1 MRKALQAEQS
11 KAQKLNMLA
20 LLQQTCAEEEA
31 RINDLKL
38 EIQDKLREERALAE
52 QAEVNHQEALQAY
65 QEKCLAQKQE
75 LKKKLLALNVD
86 AK

>member
-1 MRKALQAEQS
+1 
-11 KAQKLNMLA
+11 
-20 LLQQTCAEEEA
+20 
-31 RINDLKL
+31 
-38 EIQDKLREERALAE
+38 LREERALAE

>member
-31 RINDLKL
+31 NINDLKL
-38 EIQDKLREERALAE
+38 DIQDRLREERAHAE
-52 QAEVNHQEALQAY
+52 AQEASHQEALAVY
-65 QEKCLAQKQE
+65 IEKCAAQKAE
-75 LKKKLLALNVD
+75 LRVKLKIIEPV